1 MTGVDDNGSGVIL
14 EGVRKR
20 RQVAS
25 TAAAQRASR
34 AGLIGP
40 PSELCCRAR
49 PGEGSRMAEGSNF
62 SPRIRLSH
70 AETLE

>member
-1 MTGVDDNGSGVIL
+1 VV

-20 RQVAS
+20 RQVAF
-25 TAAAQRASR
+25 TATAQRASR

-40 PSELCCRAR
+40 PSALCSRAR
-49 PGEGSRMAEGSNF
+49 PGEGPRMAEGPNF
-62 SPRIRLSH
+62 SPRISLSH